1 MLNSD
6 AKCKT
11 RQSVLQK
18 AAGWGE
24 GALKI
29 FGAAKSVYDTGRAVY
44 GAAQAA
50 APYVQAG
57 LSLL

>member
-6 AKCKT
+6 AKCAT

-18 AAGWGE
+18 AAGYGE
-24 GALKI
+24 AILRTMSN
-29 FGAAKSVYDTGRAVY
+29 AKTIYDAGRAVY
-44 GAAQAA
+44 GAASAA

>member
-6 AKCKT
+6 AKYGC

-18 AAGWGE
+18 AAGYGE

-29 FGAAKSVYDTGRAVY
+29 FGAAKSVWDTSKAIY

-50 APYVQAG
+50 APYIEAG
-57 LSLL
+57 LGLL